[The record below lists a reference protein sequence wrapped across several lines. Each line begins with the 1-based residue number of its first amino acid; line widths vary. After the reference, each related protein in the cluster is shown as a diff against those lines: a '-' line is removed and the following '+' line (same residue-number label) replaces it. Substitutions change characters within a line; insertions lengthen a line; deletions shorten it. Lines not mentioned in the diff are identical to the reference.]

1 MKLVKFV
8 AAAVLAVSSISAS
21 AGLIS
26 ISGGTVQSV
35 PVDNKF
41 EVTPGAYKDPS
52 LVAGLQYTIGG
63 NLLATTNSQLALTY
77 SYLGN
82 ESGWENNFQANSQ
95 IINNTT
101 NKNVVINTVQSYTAG
116 QALDF
121 KFFTTALGSMG
132 YGSFMSNGN
141 FVAQNG
147 SNLGMGAKNYN
158 FAIALNTTFKGVAY
172 DAILFLDDTGWTKDD
187 DNHDDLVIGLKV
199 RNVPE
204 PSALFLMGL
213 GLLGLAGARRLK
225 A

>member
-1 MKLVKFV
+1 MKLVQFV

-26 ISGGTVQSV
+26 ISGGTTQLV

-41 EVTPGAYKDPS
+41 EATPGPNKAPS

-63 NLLATTNSQLALTY
+63 NLLSTVNSQLALTY
-77 SYLGN
+77 SFLGH
-82 ESGWENNFQANSQ
+82 EGGWENNFQANSQ
-95 IINNTT
+95 VINNTT
-101 NKNVVINTVQSYTAG
+101 NTNVVINTVQTYTAG

-121 KFFTTALGSMG
+121 KFFTTALGPLG
-132 YGSFMSNGN
+132 YGGFTSNGN
-141 FVAQNG
+141 FVVQNG
-147 SNLGMGAKNYN
+147 LNLPVGAKNYN
-158 FAIALNTTFKGVAY
+158 FAVALNTTFKGVAY

-204 PSALFLMGL
+204 PSALLLMGL